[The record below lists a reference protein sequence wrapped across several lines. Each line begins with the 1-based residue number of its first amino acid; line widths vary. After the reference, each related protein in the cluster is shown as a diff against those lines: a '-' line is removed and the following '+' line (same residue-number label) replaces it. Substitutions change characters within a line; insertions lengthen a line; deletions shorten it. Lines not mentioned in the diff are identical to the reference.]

1 MAEEREAA
9 GATGASET
17 PEEAEAARKRCGLVA
32 VLGAPNAGKST
43 LVNRLVG
50 AKVSIVTQKVQTTR
64 ARVRGIAMEEG
75 ADGAAVQLVYIDTP
89 GIFAPRRTLDRAMVQ
104 AAWEG
109 AEGADATLLMVDAPS
124 YVAAGEEGGQKREGA
139 AARRAAEDTDRIIDG
154 LKAQGA
160 KAVLVLNKIDLIP
173 APPLLKLTERLN
185 EHGLFTDTFLVSAE
199 KGRGT
204 DDLKR
209 HLTALMPEGPFL
221 YPEDQLSDANDR
233 LMAAEITREKLF
245 LRLHQELPY
254 SLTVETETWGRTK
267 KGELRIEQVV
277 YVERDSQKALV
288 LGRKGHTISAVGKA
302 AREDLTEM
310 LGEPVHLFLFV
321 KVREKWAE
329 DAERLR
335 GMGLEGLPR

>member
-1 MAEEREAA
+1 MSEARA
-9 GATGASET
+9 GAT
-17 PEEAEAARKRCGLVA
+17 RCGVVA

-64 ARVRGIAMEEG
+64 ARIRGIAMEEG
-75 ADGAAVQLVYIDTP
+75 TDGAPVQVVYLDTP

-109 AEGADATLLMVDAPS
+109 LEGADATLLMIDAPA
-124 YVAAGEEGGQKREGA
+124 YIAASEEGAKA
-139 AARRAAEDTDRIIDG
+139 ASRRSAEDADRIIAG
-154 LKAQGA
+154 LKEQGA
-160 KAVLVLNKIDLIP
+160 GAVLVLNKIDLIP
-173 APPLLKLTERLN
+173 APPLLALTERLAQ
-185 EHGLFTDTFLVSAE
+185 HGVFTDTFLISAE

-209 HLTALMPEGPFL
+209 HLVSMMPEGPFL
-221 YPEDQLSDANDR
+221 YPEDQLSDISDR
-233 LMAAEITREKLF
+233 LMAAEVTREKLF

-254 SLTVETETWGRTK
+254 SLTVETEGWTRTK

-302 AREDLTEM
+302 AREELTEL
-310 LGEPVHLFLFV
+310 LGETVHLFLFV
-321 KVREKWAE
+321 KVRERWAE

>member
-1 MAEEREAA
+1 MTEPR
-9 GATGASET
+9 T
-17 PEEAEAARKRCGLVA
+17 RCGVVA

-64 ARVRGIAMEEG
+64 ARIRGIAVEEG
-75 ADGAAVQLVYIDTP
+75 ADGAPVQLVYLDTP

-104 AAWEG
+104 AAWDG
-109 AEGADATLLMVDAPS
+109 LDGADATVLMIDAPA
-124 YVAAGEEGGQKREGA
+124 YIAASEEGAKA
-139 AARRAAEDTDRIIDG
+139 ASRRSAEDADRIIAG
-154 LKAQGA
+154 LKDQGA
-160 KAVLVLNKIDLIP
+160 KAILVLNKIDLIP
-173 APPLLKLTERLN
+173 APPLLELTERMTG
-185 EHGLFTDTFLVSAE
+185 HGVFTDTFLISAD

-204 DDLKR
+204 DDLKA
-209 HLTALMPEGPFL
+209 HLVGLMPEGHFL
-221 YPEDQLSDANDR
+221 YPEDQLSDISDR
-233 LMAAEITREKLF
+233 LMAAEVTREKLF

-254 SLTVETETWGRTK
+254 SLTVETEGWTRTK

-302 AREDLTEM
+302 AREELTEL
-310 LGEPVHLFLFV
+310 LGETVHLFLFV

>member
-1 MAEEREAA
+1 M
-9 GATGASET
+9 SET
-17 PEEAEAARKRCGLVA
+17 QTRCGVVA

-64 ARVRGIAMEEG
+64 ARIRGIAVEEG
-75 ADGAAVQLVYIDTP
+75 ADGVPVQVVYLDTP

-109 AEGADATLLMVDAPS
+109 IEGADATLLMVDAPA
-124 YVAAGEEGGQKREGA
+124 YLAASEDGA
-139 AARRAAEDTDRIIDG
+139 KAASRRAAEDTDRIVEG
-154 LKAQGA
+154 LKAQDA
-160 KAVLVLNKIDLIP
+160 KAILVLNKIDLIP
-173 APPLLKLTERLN
+173 APPLLALTERLTA
-185 EHGLFTDTFLVSAE
+185 HGVFSDTFLISAE

-209 HLTALMPEGPFL
+209 HLVALMPEGPFL
-221 YPEDQLSDANDR
+221 YPEDQLSDISDR
-233 LMAAEITREKLF
+233 LMAAEVTREKLF

-254 SLTVETETWGRTK
+254 SLTVETEGWSRTK
-267 KGELRIEQVV
+267 KGELRVEQVV

-288 LGRKGHTISAVGKA
+288 LGRGGKTISAVGRA
-302 AREDLTEM
+302 AREELTEL
-310 LGEPVHLFLFV
+310 LGEPCHLFLFV
-321 KVREKWAE
+321 KVRERWAE

-335 GMGLEGLPR
+335 GMGLEGLPKG

>member
-1 MAEEREAA
+1 MGETLEKEEDAP
-9 GATGASET
+9 T
-17 PEEAEAARKRCGLVA
+17 RCGVVA

-43 LVNRLVG
+43 LVNHLVG

-64 ARVRGIAMEEG
+64 ARIRGIAVEDG
-75 ADGAAVQLVYIDTP
+75 ADGAQVQIVYIDTP

-109 AEGADATLLMVDAPS
+109 AEGADATVLMVDAPS
-124 YVAAGEEGGQKREGA
+124 YVAASEEDGKA

-154 LKAQGA
+154 LKAQNA
-160 KAVLVLNKIDLIP
+160 SAILVLNKIDLIP

-185 EHGLFTDTFLVSAE
+185 EHGLFADTFLVSAQ

-204 DDLKR
+204 EDLKR
-209 HLTALMPEGPFL
+209 HLTKLMPEGPFL
-221 YPEDQLSDANDR
+221 YPADQLSDANDR
-233 LMAAEITREKLF
+233 LMAAEVTREKLF

-254 SLTVETETWGRTK
+254 SLTVETEQWGRTK

-288 LGRKGHTISAVGKA
+288 LGRGGKTISAVGRA
-302 AREDLTEM
+302 AREELTEM

-321 KVREKWAE
+321 KVREKWTE